1 MTKNDPYFWIWKFTN
16 VGSAGNFPLSQRSA
30 PIGYEDVLS
39 SQNKVSNHLLALQHQ
54 QQHNENSVMWH
65 HGHGSRTMSGLPAN
79 TYYNLQAQQHN
90 YNRLSKQ
97 QEGIIK
103 LSNNNS
109 VMDHMATLVSISHK
123 QKCCRS
129 ASSKT
134 LELVQGLRLFSPQ
147 IKPINS
153 GKTITK

>member
-1 MTKNDPYFWIWKFTN
+1 
-16 VGSAGNFPLSQRSA
+16 
-30 PIGYEDVLS
+30 
-39 SQNKVSNHLLALQHQ
+39 
-54 QQHNENSVMWH
+54 MWH